1 MSIDAGTIIIA
12 FIAAAIL
19 AKAVVSGKEAR
30 KIENEDDIEDF
41 LRKN

>member
-19 AKAVVSGKEAR
+19 AKAVTSGKEVRR
-30 KIENEDDIEDF
+30 KEYEDLEN
-41 LRKN
+41 K

>member
-19 AKAVVSGKEAR
+19 AKAVVSEKEVR
-30 KIENEDDIEDF
+30 RNENEDDIENF
-41 LRKN
+41 

>member
-1 MSIDAGTIIIA
+1 MSIDAIIIA

-19 AKAVVSGKEAR
+19 AKAVVRGKEER
-30 KIENEDDIEDF
+30 KNIHEDDIEDF

>member
-19 AKAVVSGKEAR
+19 AKAVVSGKEER
-30 KIENEDDIEDF
+30 KKEYEDIED
-41 LRKN
+41 K